1 MTILTS
7 SKLQRRMFLKRIGA
21 GLSAAMVF
29 KTSSMLPTAL
39 AAGIASGKK
48 VRIVEFDPSGIR
60 TGVVEVEKIEKP
72 LAEWKK
78 QLTAEQF
85 DVTRNAGT
93 EIPFTGKYANN
104 HADGLYTCLCCNT
117 VLFDSKTKFESGTG
131 WPSFWQPIAKEN
143 VAVQQDSSHGMQR
156 DEVLCT
162 RCDGHLGHVFNDGPP
177 PTHLRYCMNSAAMNF
192 VPRGKQ
198 LPK

>member
-1 MTILTS
+1 MTIYDWPKS
-7 SKLQRRMFLKRIGA
+7 RRGFLRRIGTGA
-21 GLSAAMVF
+21 SAALVF
-29 KTSSMLPTAL
+29 KAPSLL
-39 AAGIASGKK
+39 AAGLASAKK
-48 VRIVEFDPSGIR
+48 VRIVQFDPSGIR
-60 TGVVEVEKIEKP
+60 TGVVEIERVEKP
-72 LAEWKK
+72 LADWKK

-85 DVTRNAGT
+85 DVTRQAGT
-93 EIPFTGKYANN
+93 EVPYTGKYANN
-104 HADGLYTCLCCNT
+104 HADGLYDCICCNT

-143 VAVQQDSSHGMQR
+143 VSVTQDNSHGMQR

-162 RCDGHLGHVFNDGPP
+162 RCDADLGHVFNDGPP
-177 PTHLRYCMNSAAMNF
+177 PTHLRYCMNSAALNF